1 MSDSIPRL
9 RREDTLLLVVD
20 VQQRLLPAMFEAER
34 VVRHGALLARAARRL
49 AIPIV
54 VTEQYP
60 EKLGPT
66 VAPLREVMAEAM
78 GEFAPIAKMLFS
90 ACTEETMQTLNTLRE
105 SGRASVLLCGLE
117 AHVCVLQ
124 SALDLLE
131 AGFTVFVPQD
141 AISSRY
147 EDDKKAGLE
156 RMRGAGAILCS
167 TEMAVFELLREAGTP
182 DFKALL
188 PFIK

>member
-1 MSDSIPRL
+1 MSETIPRL
-9 RREDTLLLVVD
+9 RRAETSLLVVD
-20 VQQRLLPAMFEAER
+20 VQERLLPAMFEAER

-49 AIPIV
+49 NVPIV

-66 VAPLREVMAEAM
+66 AAPLREAI
-78 GEFAPIAKMLFS
+78 GEFAPIPKMLFS
-90 ACTEETMQTLNTLRE
+90 ACTDETMQSLNALRE
-105 SGRASVLLCGLE
+105 SGRTSILLCGLE
-117 AHVCVLQ
+117 THVCVTQ
-124 SALDLLE
+124 SALDLRE
-131 AGFTVFVPQD
+131 AGFTVFVAQD
-141 AISSRY
+141 AVSSRY
-147 EDDKKAGLE
+147 ESDKKVGLE

>member
-9 RREDTLLLVVD
+9 RREGALLLVVD
-20 VQQRLLPAMFEAER
+20 VQERLLPAMFEAER
-34 VVRHGALLARAARRL
+34 VARYGVLLARAARRL
-49 AIPIV
+49 DIPVV

-66 VAPLREVMAEAM
+66 VAPLREAM
-78 GEFAPIAKMLFS
+78 GEFMPIAKMLFS
-90 ACTEETMQTLNTLRE
+90 ACTDETMRNLNALRE
-105 SGRASVLLCGLE
+105 GGRTSVLLCGLE
-117 AHVCVLQ
+117 THVCVTQ
-124 SALDLLE
+124 TALDLRE
-131 AGFTVFVPQD
+131 AGFTVFVPAD
-141 AISSRY
+141 AVSSRY
-147 EDDKKAGLE
+147 ESDKKAGLE